1 MFYAYGNLTLTHP
14 QHAIMIIQILWFKNY
29 KELTT
34 PIIMSKQAVN
44 VRILGN
50 YYLVGAF
57 INISEKLLRK
67 IYYQKADF
75 VQMVDHFNPLLRNVV
90 K

>member
-1 MFYAYGNLTLTHP
+1 
-14 QHAIMIIQILWFKNY
+14 
-29 KELTT
+29 
-34 PIIMSKQAVN
+34 MSKQAVN

-75 VQMVDHFNPLLRNVV
+75 VQMVDNFNPLFAMF
-90 K
+90 

>member
-1 MFYAYGNLTLTHP
+1 MFYAYGNLTLTHS

-34 PIIMSKQAVN
+34 PMSKQAAN

-75 VQMVDHFNPLLRNVV
+75 VQMVDNFNPLLRNVV